1 MTSARIER
9 FALRGRAV
17 HACAGMN
24 MTGTIHH
31 RTHRSLGRG
40 GLLLACWAL
49 GWVPGC
55 IGEVPP
61 EAGDAIAE
69 LSAPATIGASV
80 TEVIVYDNPDLAEDL
95 PREVPVVVSFK
106 DNKPD
111 VVFQIG
117 CGSNYGPILE
127 GFGYP
132 RTLDL
137 NQTAF
142 YDSFDAMLMQ
152 IERDAGGPVPVH
164 TLRCDADPNV
174 TRQQIFQVFR
184 RVDADLGK
192 GEPEYHLRLRDDPG
206 TIYSL
211 GCSNLLSALSWTR
224 ADGSNLEQVSIPV
237 NRAVLDAWT
246 AQGIAQRQINCH
258 SSTGKAL
265 PRARRDL
272 PQRQSEQSYTAD
284 AELYLVRYPFTGIR
298 TRVTPYLIAGG
309 KGYAID
315 CGSNADTMKQAFGF
329 DPAATLE
336 ELSTS
341 DPRFTGSDPDRQPH
355 LACDRNVKIFQTA
368 DQSPTAR
375 YFQLDGGKSLVRFT
389 CPRAANFF
397 AEGAPAAQ
405 SVPRAAVPYL
415 FVDPNAPASQTRML
429 EVGCWGAGRA
439 RMAQLY
445 FWVFGREPS
454 EADLE
459 STAAIYDS
467 YSSTGSTREAEESTM
482 AFLAAF
488 GVFAGSADVLNG
500 IVDRAVG
507 NGKRSNPRRT
517 NLDGGR
523 VFGEERTYF
532 TGEINKSRD
541 QVARYGLYRWVNERV
556 ASATPP
562 SRDDLLASYDW
573 AYGCKQTPVE
583 VGPCPAAEGIAW
595 WTGEFYTPGN
605 KDKNYTRSSLE
616 AEHASYLKRCSDKAS
631 GCFYEIENVTD
642 RACHRAGKPCVG
654 SSAWRDYIGELLRGS
669 HIPGNYLSIICII
682 EQHGNSSVNIAAC
695 RKSR

>member
-1 MTSARIER
+1 MIHQ
-9 FALRGRAV
+9 RA
-17 HACAGMN
+17 
-24 MTGTIHH
+24 
-31 RTHRSLGRG
+31 HRSLVRG

-55 IGEVPP
+55 ASEVQS
-61 EAGDAIAE
+61 EADEATADT
-69 LSAPATIGASV
+69 SAAATIAANV
-80 TEVIVYDNPDLAEDL
+80 TEVIVYDNPDLIDDL

-106 DNKPD
+106 DNKPN
-111 VVFQIG
+111 VIFQIG

-137 NQTAF
+137 NQADF
-142 YDSFDAMLMQ
+142 YDSFDTMQ
-152 IERDAGGPVPVH
+152 MHLERDAGGPVPIH

-174 TRQQIFQVFR
+174 TRQQIFQVYR

-192 GEPEYHLRLRDDPG
+192 GEAEYYLRLRDDPG
-206 TIYSL
+206 TIYSV
-211 GCSNLLSALSWTR
+211 GCSNLLSALSWTK

-237 NRAVLDAWT
+237 NRAVLDVWN
-246 AQGIAQRQINCH
+246 AQGIATRDINCH

-272 PQRQSEQSYTAD
+272 PQQASERSYTAE

-315 CGSNADTMKQAFGF
+315 CGSNADMMKQAFGF

-341 DPRFTGSDPDRQPH
+341 DPRFTSSDPDRQPH
-355 LACDRNVKIFQTA
+355 LACDRNVKVFQTA
-368 DQSPTAR
+368 DQSPSAR

-389 CPRAANFF
+389 CPRAASFF

-415 FVDPNAPASQTRML
+415 FVDPNAPASPTRML
-429 EVGCWGAGRA
+429 EIGCWGPGRA
-439 RMAQLY
+439 RMAQLF

-454 EADLE
+454 DAELQTTTSLYEEVYRGDP
-459 STAAIYDS
+459 
-467 YSSTGSTREAEESTM
+467 GEAEAKTM
-482 AFLAAF
+482 ASLAF
-488 GVFAGSADVLNG
+488 TVVAGLSDPLND
-500 IVDRAVG
+500 ILNRAVG
-507 NGKRSNPRRT
+507 NGKKSNPRRT

-532 TGEINKSRD
+532 TNEINANGD
-541 QVARYGLYRWVNERV
+541 QAARYGLYRWVNERV
-556 ASATPP
+556 ANATPA
-562 SRDDLLASYDW
+562 SRDALNASYDW
-573 AYGCKQTPVE
+573 AYGCWQTPVT
-583 VGPCPAAEGIAW
+583 VGACPAPEGIAW
-595 WTGEFYTPGN
+595 WTGEFYSPAN
-605 KDKNYTRSSLE
+605 KDKNYTQRSLE
-616 AEHASYLKRCSDKAS
+616 AEHAAYLKRCSDKAN

-654 SSAWRDYIGELLRGS
+654 SAAWRDYIGELLRGS
-669 HIPGNYLSIICII
+669 HIPGNYLSIICVI
-682 EQHGNSSVNIAAC
+682 EQYGSSSPNIGAC
-695 RKSR
+695 RKER

>member
-1 MTSARIER
+1 MKIVQQRCVA
-9 FALRGRAV
+9 ALA
-17 HACAGMN
+17 AA
-24 MTGTIHH
+24 
-31 RTHRSLGRG
+31 S
-40 GLLLACWAL
+40 L
-49 GWVPGC
+49 GWVSGC
-55 IGEVPP
+55 ASEAPP
-61 EAGDAIAE
+61 EVDASITGTTE
-69 LSAPATIGASV
+69 SSIIGANV
-80 TEVIVYDNPDLAEDL
+80 TEVVVYDNPDLADDL

-106 DNKPD
+106 DNKPN

-142 YDSFDAMLMQ
+142 YDSFDAMQMQ
-152 IERDAGGPVPVH
+152 LERDAGGQVPIH

-174 TRQQIFQVFR
+174 TRQQIFQVYR

-192 GEPEYHLRLRDDPG
+192 GEAEYYLRLRDDPG
-206 TIYSL
+206 TIYSV
-211 GCSNLLSALSWTR
+211 GCSNLLSALSWTK
-224 ADGSNLEQVSIPV
+224 ADGSNLEQVSIPI
-237 NRAVLDAWT
+237 NRAVLDGWK
-246 AQGIAQRQINCH
+246 AQEIAEREINCH
-258 SSTGKAL
+258 SSTGRAL

-272 PQRQSEQSYTAD
+272 PQQPSEKSYTAE

-315 CGSNADTMKQAFGF
+315 CGSNADMMKRAFGF

-341 DPRFTGSDPDRQPH
+341 DPRFTASDPDRQPH
-355 LACDRNVKIFQTA
+355 LACDRSVKVFQTA
-368 DQSPTAR
+368 DQSPSAR

-389 CPRAANFF
+389 CPTAANFF

-429 EVGCWGAGRA
+429 EVGCWGPGRA
-439 RMAQLY
+439 RMAQLF

-454 EADLE
+454 DAELQ
-459 STAAIYDS
+459 STTSLYEEL
-467 YSSTGSTREAEESTM
+467 YSGAGDAREAEAKTM
-482 AFLAAF
+482 ASLAYA
-488 GVFAGSADVLNG
+488 VVAGLTDPLNDILG
-500 IVDRAVG
+500 RAVG
-507 NGKRSNPRRT
+507 NGKRSNPRRM

-532 TGEINKSRD
+532 TNEINANAD
-541 QVARYGLYRWVNERV
+541 QASRYGLYRWVNERV

-562 SRDDLLASYDW
+562 SRDELLASYDW
-573 AYGCKQTPVE
+573 AYGCQQTPVE
-583 VGPCPAAEGIAW
+583 VGPCPAAEGLAW
-595 WTGEFYTPGN
+595 WTGEFYKPGN
-605 KDKNYTRSSLE
+605 KDKNYTRRSLE
-616 AEHASYLKRCSDKAS
+616 AEHASYLKKCSDGAN

-642 RACHRAGKPCVG
+642 RACHRSGRPCVG
-654 SSAWRDYIGELLRGS
+654 DAAWADYIGALLRGN
-669 HIPGNYLSIICII
+669 HIPGNYLSIICVV
-682 EQHGNSSVNIAAC
+682 ETWGNPSPNIAAC
-695 RKSR
+695 RKER